1 MLWILKTGHEI
12 RHIYKKQLPL
22 HKEPVMNVV
31 IAGGSPGKP

>member
-1 MLWILKTGHEI
+1 MLWILKTEHEK

-22 HKEPVMNVV
+22 HKKAVMNVV